1 MAWSWRHNPKL
12 GTLNKGQQMNTL
24 HLLIACDL
32 GFALFVWWVYRDH
45 NRKMDALYKK
55 YDKEYADRDRRID
68 GTDKNWPLKQQ
79 KKLDNSTQTHYI
91 INITT
96 KHGDNMKKKR
106 TSIYDRVKI
115 TFSNGTILQIP
126 RPTDLSEKDLTKQL
140 AQLEQNKLVLSATI
154 V

>member
-1 MAWSWRHNPKL
+1 
-12 GTLNKGQQMNTL
+12 
-24 HLLIACDL
+24 
-32 GFALFVWWVYRDH
+32 
-45 NRKMDALYKK
+45 
-55 YDKEYADRDRRID
+55 
-68 GTDKNWPLKQQ
+68 
-79 KKLDNSTQTHYI
+79 
-91 INITT
+91 
-96 KHGDNMKKKR
+96 MKKKR